1 MSWSQRIATGLAV
14 GAAALALPLAAS
26 PASASDWELAGGF
39 GDYKTCIIEGDQ
51 YVNEEGND
59 DLTEFKCEKGGSG
72 WQVWV
77 R

>member
-1 MSWSQRIATGLAV
+1 MSWSQRIAAGLAV

-39 GDYKTCIIEGDQ
+39 GDYETCFLEGYS
-51 YVNEEGND
+51 YVYEEGND
-59 DLTEFKCEKGGSG
+59 DLSEFKCEKNGT